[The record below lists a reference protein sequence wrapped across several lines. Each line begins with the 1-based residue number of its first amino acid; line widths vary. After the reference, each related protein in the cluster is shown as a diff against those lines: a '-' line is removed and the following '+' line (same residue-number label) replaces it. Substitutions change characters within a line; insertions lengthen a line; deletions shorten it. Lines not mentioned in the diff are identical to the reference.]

1 MKYTPIIILSSLLLA
16 SCGATT
22 IEGDVA
28 GHRAVRD
35 SLKNVR
41 EELNIRIAKEEAWL
55 GKNDPDV
62 QRNLPVVTVFYLAP
76 SEFAHYTEA
85 HGSVK
90 ATNNALLYTTSGGEV
105 RRILVQQGQKV
116 QKGQKI
122 VDIDTDVI
130 SSNILAAETN
140 AKLAKDIFERQEK
153 LWGQKIGSEV
163 QFLEA
168 KTRKEAADAQLASAR
183 NQYQSAQII
192 APFDGMVDEVFP
204 NVGDM
209 TTPMQ
214 PVARVVSLGKA
225 SIETDLSEDMLGKVA
240 LNDPVVVVLPETSDT
255 VPAVIDQIG
264 QYINPNNR
272 TFKITLRVT
281 TNVELRPNQ
290 LANVRIRDMDQSNA
304 LVVPSRLVMEN
315 SEGKS
320 YVYILQKG
328 EGDPRA
334 KKMFVD
340 VVMAQAGEFLI
351 ETKEGGLKGGEQ
363 LIDQGSRLVVD
374 KQEVKVM

>member
-28 GHRAVRD
+28 GHRAGRD

-315 SEGKS
+315 SEGKR
-320 YVYILQKG
+320 YVYKLQKG

>member
-1 MKYTPIIILSSLLLA
+1 MKYTPIFLFASLVLA
-16 SCGATT
+16 SCGATSV
-22 IEGDVA
+22 EGDVTS
-28 GHRAVRD
+28 HRSVRD
-35 SLKNVR
+35 SLKSAR
-41 EELNIRIAKEEAWL
+41 EELNIRIAEEEAWL
-55 GKNDPDV
+55 GKHDPDV
-62 QRNLPVVTVFYLAP
+62 QRNLPVVTTFDLTTTD
-76 SEFAHYTEA
+76 FAHYTEA

-90 ATNNALLYTTSGGEV
+90 ATNNALLFSTTGGEV

-116 QKGQKI
+116 RKGQRI

-130 SSNILAAETN
+130 SSNIAAAETN
-140 AKLAKDIFERQEK
+140 AKLAKDVFERQEG
-153 LWGQKIGSEV
+153 LWAQKIGSEV

-168 KTRKEAADAQLASAR
+168 KTRKEAAEAQLASAR
-183 NQYQSAQII
+183 NQYESAQIT
-192 APFDGMVDEVFP
+192 APFDGIVDEVFP

-209 TTPMQ
+209 ATPMQ

-225 SIETDLSEDMLGKVA
+225 SIETDLSEDMLNKVV
-240 LNDPVVVVLPETSDT
+240 LNDPVLVILPETNDT

-272 TFKITLRVT
+272 TFKVTLRVT
-281 TNVELRPNQ
+281 KEVELRPNQ
-290 LANVRIRDMDQSNA
+290 LANVRIRDMEKSGA
-304 LVVPSRLVMEN
+304 LVLPSRLVMEN

-320 YVYILQKG
+320 YVYVLQKG

-334 KKMFVD
+334 KKVFVE
-340 VVMAQAGEFLI
+340 VIMAQAGEFLI
-351 ETKEGGLKGGEQ
+351 ESKEGGLKGGEQ

>member
-1 MKYTPIIILSSLLLA
+1 MKYTPIIIISALVLA
-16 SCGATT
+16 SCGSTT
-22 IEGDVA
+22 IEGDVE

-41 EELNIRIAKEEAWL
+41 EELNIRIAEEEAWL

-62 QRNLPVVTVFYLAP
+62 QRNLPVVTIFDLAP
-76 SEFAHYTEA
+76 TEFAHYTEA

-90 ATNNALLYTTSGGEV
+90 ATNNALLYSNTGGEV
-105 RRILVQQGQKV
+105 RRILVQQGQNV
-116 QKGQKI
+116 RKGQKI

-130 SSNILAAETN
+130 SSNIVAAETN

-168 KTRKEAADAQLASAR
+168 KTRKEAAEAQLASAR

-240 LNDPVVVVLPETSDT
+240 LNDPVIVVLPETNDT

-281 TNVELRPNQ
+281 ANVELRPNQ